1 MKKSKA
7 KELLGYN
14 IPDLQNMSLDE
25 RIDKYRDLYCPNF
38 FELNGKRNESAIKS
52 FMFDKMV
59 KDYKGMGPD
68 VASNAFVSFSEVNEA
83 YNTLSKDDEYDKLS
97 LEFNKLR
104 EYDNKRYGEK
114 LGKFKH
120 ILSKIAS
127 YGYIFS
133 ILLVV
138 WMFSAFLIDSHELV
152 GVISV
157 LIVGGWASTW
167 LADFI
172 YSPIDKLL
180 VVPYKVVDYVV
191 KTWKKKRFILWKLIL
206 CYLFGWLGAILGFF
220 SFFLNTG
227 AGYSTRLVRY
237 RYNKKYK
244 NFCKE
249 LINERYERTVKEI
262 DDYLNSKGGD
272 EYKNSVEAQKYYME
286 KLGEKI
292 SELAENGKD
301 MVLAN
306 NSFYAAK
313 LRFCENEIEAS
324 NKEAGMAAVQLDRE
338 KQAANA
344 RRTAYMFADDNARVE
359 SYNEADRFFDKAGA
373 KLDYENKVQEANEK
387 CWKNTQEL
395 EIVNARVAVAAVK
408 SAYVNE
414 TCQVNA

>member
-14 IPDLQNMSLDE
+14 IPDLENMSTEE
-25 RIDKYRDLYCPNF
+25 RFDKYRDLYCPSF
-38 FELNGKRNESAIKS
+38 FELKEKRNESAIKS
-52 FMFDKMV
+52 FMFDKMF
-59 KDYKGMGPD
+59 KDYKGIGPD

-97 LEFNKLR
+97 FEFNKLR

-114 LGKFKH
+114 LGKFKY

-138 WMFSAFLIDSHELV
+138 FMFTAFLIDSHELV
-152 GVISV
+152 GVIAAV
-157 LIVGGWASTW
+157 LLGGWGATW

-180 VVPYKVVDYVV
+180 VVPYKVIDYVV

-206 CYLFGWLGAILGFF
+206 CYLFGLFGVVVGFF
-220 SFFLNTG
+220 GFFLNTG

-244 NFCKE
+244 AFCKE
-249 LINERYERTVKEI
+249 LVDERYERTVKEI
-262 DDYLNSKGGD
+262 EDYLNSKGGE
-272 EYKNSVEAQKYYME
+272 EYKNSVEAKKYYME
-286 KLGEKI
+286 KLGERI
-292 SELAENGKD
+292 SELAENGKE

-306 NSFYAAK
+306 NSFYSAK

-324 NKEAGMAAVQLDRE
+324 KKEIGMAKVQLDRE
-338 KQAANA
+338 KQAANE
-344 RRTAYMFADDNARVE
+344 RREAYMFADENARVE
-359 SYNEADRFFDKAGA
+359 TYYEADRFFDKVGA
-373 KLDYENKVQEANEK
+373 KLDYEQKIQEADEK
-387 CWKNTQEL
+387 NWKNTQEL
-395 EIVNARVAVAAVK
+395 EIVNARIAVAAVK
-408 SAYVNE
+408 YAYVNE
-414 TCQVNA
+414 TCSVNA